1 MPQTL
6 RSATFGLFFALFPA
20 ALYTTSAAAQAYPSK
35 PVRMIIPFPP
45 GGSNDVVG
53 RMIAFQLS
61 ERLGKQVVVDNQGG
75 AGGII
80 GTEAVARSQ
89 PDGHTLNLGGEMP
102 QPLKSAMLFLAL
114 TATVFATNAAAQ
126 VYPSKPVRL
135 VIPFP
140 PGGSNDVVGRMI
152 AFQLSDRLGR
162 QVVADNQGGA
172 GGIIGTEAVARAL
185 PDGHTLLLISVA
197 HAFGASMYKLPY
209 DPINAFAPVALLG
222 TGPVVLAVTTKLPV
236 DSLKDLLAL
245 AREKP
250 GQLNYA
256 SAGVGSFQ
264 HLASSLFKLQSGLDI
279 VHIPFKG
286 GGPAM
291 MDVIAGNTQIA
302 IGSLIQTL
310 PHIRSGRLKPLGVG
324 SAKRVPALPDLPTIS
339 EAGVPGYE
347 AINWWGMVAP
357 AGTPRPVIDRLHR
370 ELSVILSS
378 AETKK
383 RFETEGGEAAQMSA
397 EEFGRFIAS
406 ETVKWAK
413 VVKEAGIKPE

>member
-1 MPQTL
+1 MKHPKTT
-6 RSATFGLFFALFPA
+6 RSVMLALLLALFTA
-20 ALYTTSAAAQAYPSK
+20 VAAAQSYPTK
-35 PVRMIIPFPP
+35 PVRLIIPFPP

-53 RMIAFQLS
+53 RMIAFQLA
-61 ERLGKQVVVDNQGG
+61 E
-75 AGGII
+75 
-80 GTEAVARSQ
+80 
-89 PDGHTLNLGGEMP
+89 
-102 QPLKSAMLFLAL
+102 
-114 TATVFATNAAAQ
+114 
-126 VYPSKPVRL
+126 
-135 VIPFP
+135 
-140 PGGSNDVVGRMI
+140 
-152 AFQLSDRLGR
+152 RLGR

-172 GGIIGTEAVARAL
+172 GGIIGTDAAAKAA

-197 HAFGASMYKLPY
+197 SAFGASMYKLPD
-209 DPINAFAPVALLG
+209 DPATAFRPVAVLG
-222 TGPVVLAVTTKLPV
+222 TGPVVLAVNSKRPV
-236 DSLKDLLAL
+236 NSLKELIAL

-250 GQLNYA
+250 GELNYA

-286 GGPAM
+286 GGPGM

-310 PHIRSGRLKPLGVG
+310 PHIKSGRLKPLGVG
-324 SAKRVPALPDLPTIS
+324 SAARVPALPDVPTIS

-347 AINWWGMVAP
+347 ATNWWGIVAP
-357 AGTPRPVIDRLHR
+357 AGTPRPVIERLHK
-370 ELSVILSS
+370 ELSVILAS

-383 RFETEGGEAAQMSA
+383 RFETEGGEAAQMSP

>member
-1 MPQTL
+1 MKHPKTT
-6 RSATFGLFFALFPA
+6 RSVMLALLLALFTA
-20 ALYTTSAAAQAYPSK
+20 VAAAQAYPSK

-61 ERLGKQVVVDNQGG
+61 ERLG
-75 AGGII
+75 
-80 GTEAVARSQ
+80 
-89 PDGHTLNLGGEMP
+89 
-102 QPLKSAMLFLAL
+102 
-114 TATVFATNAAAQ
+114 
-126 VYPSKPVRL
+126 
-135 VIPFP
+135 
-140 PGGSNDVVGRMI
+140 
-152 AFQLSDRLGR
+152 R

-172 GGIIGTEAVARAL
+172 GGIIGTDAVARSL

-197 HAFGASMYKLPY
+197 YAFGASMYKLPY
-209 DPINAFAPVALLG
+209 DPATAFAPVALLG
-222 TGPVVLAVTTKLPV
+222 TGPVVLAVTAKLPV
-236 DSLKDLLAL
+236 NSLKELLAL

-250 GQLNYA
+250 GELNYA

-324 SAKRVPALPDLPTIS
+324 SA
-339 EAGVPGYE
+339 AGVPGYE
-347 AINWWGMVAP
+347 ATNWWGIVAP
-357 AGTPRPVIDRLHR
+357 AGTPRPVIERLHK
-370 ELSVILSS
+370 ELSVILAS

-383 RFETEGGEAAQMSA
+383 RFESEGGEAAQMTP
-397 EEFGRFIAS
+397 EEFGRFIGS
-406 ETVKWAK
+406 EILKWAK
-413 VVKEAGIKPE
+413 VVKEAGIRAE

>member
-1 MPQTL
+1 MRHPDSP
-6 RSATFGLFFALFPA
+6 RSAIIRLLLALCAAALFA
-20 ALYTTSAAAQAYPSK
+20 AHAAAQTYPSK
-35 PVRMIIPFPP
+35 PVRLIIPFPP

-61 ERLGKQVVVDNQGG
+61 ERLG
-75 AGGII
+75 
-80 GTEAVARSQ
+80 
-89 PDGHTLNLGGEMP
+89 
-102 QPLKSAMLFLAL
+102 
-114 TATVFATNAAAQ
+114 
-126 VYPSKPVRL
+126 
-135 VIPFP
+135 
-140 PGGSNDVVGRMI
+140 
-152 AFQLSDRLGR
+152 R

-172 GGIIGTEAVARAL
+172 GGIIGTETAARST

-197 HAFGASMYKLPY
+197 YAFGASMYKLPY
-209 DPINAFAPVALLG
+209 DPATAFTPVSLLG
-222 TGPVVLAVTTKLPV
+222 TGPVVLAVNAKLPV
-236 DSLKDLLAL
+236 NSVKELLAL
-245 AREKP
+245 AKEKP

-291 MDVIAGNTQIA
+291 VDVIAGNTQIA

-324 SAKRVPALPDLPTIS
+324 SAARVPVLPDVPTIS

-347 AINWWGMVAP
+347 ATNWWGIVAP
-357 AGTPRPVIDRLHR
+357 AGTPRPVVERLHK
-370 ELSVILSS
+370 ELSVILAS

-383 RFETEGGEAAQMSA
+383 RFETEGGEAVQMSP
-397 EEFGRFIAS
+397 EEFGRFIVS
-406 ETVKWAK
+406 ETAKWEK
-413 VVKEAGIKPE
+413 VVKETGIKPE

>member
-1 MPQTL
+1 TML
-6 RSATFGLFFALFPA
+6 FLALSAAAL
-20 ALYTTSAAAQAYPSK
+20 LYTTDAAAQAYPSK

-61 ERLGKQVVVDNQGG
+61 ERLGRQVVVDNQGG

-80 GTEAVARSQ
+80 GTEAVARA
-89 PDGHTLNLGGEMP
+89 PADG
-102 QPLKSAMLFLAL
+102 
-114 TATVFATNAAAQ
+114 
-126 VYPSKPVRL
+126 Y
-135 VIPFP
+135 
-140 PGGSNDVVGRMI
+140 
-152 AFQLSDRLGR
+152 
-162 QVVADNQGGA
+162 
-172 GGIIGTEAVARAL
+172 
-185 PDGHTLLLISVA
+185 TLLLISVA

-222 TGPVVLAVTTKLPV
+222 TGPVVLAVTANLPV
-236 DSLKDLLAL
+236 NSLKDLLAL
-245 AREKP
+245 AKEKP

-324 SAKRVPALPDLPTIS
+324 SAKLEAARAVIGEVRIDNRNIFDLTDEKENGILYRAANAIHIQTRAWVVRRQLLFKPGERVSA
-339 EAGVPGYE
+339 
-347 AINWWGMVAP
+347 
-357 AGTPRPVIDRLHR
+357 RLI
-370 ELSVILSS
+370 E
-378 AETKK
+378 
-383 RFETEGGEAAQMSA
+383 ETERLMRSNRIFYDVSFVPVAYRDGVVDIEVRTRDTWTLEPGASASRAGGVNKTGWSVRDTNALGTGVLIGANRA
-397 EEFGRFIAS
+397 TDADRTA
-406 ETVKWAK
+406 TVYRVTLPHAFDGWTA
-413 VVKEAGIKPE
+413 IDYSHSRLSD